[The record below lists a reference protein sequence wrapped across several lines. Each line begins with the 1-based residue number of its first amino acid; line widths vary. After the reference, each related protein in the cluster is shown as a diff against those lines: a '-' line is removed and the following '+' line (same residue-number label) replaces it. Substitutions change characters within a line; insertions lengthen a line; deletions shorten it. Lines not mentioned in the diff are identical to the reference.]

1 MSLPDFTDSEFQLVN
16 QILFER
22 YSRIVPLQAV
32 EVELLLSPDD
42 KLPTSC
48 PALYWSELGCEF
60 VVAKIGDQR
69 FRCQFF
75 YSPSEIFGTGRE
87 TYDNL
92 GDCVTTLLKLQADHH
107 GTRSAALPEG
117 AAKETPGNSSDD
129 ENYLP
134 PIVI

>member
-1 MSLPDFTDSEFQLVN
+1 MSLPDFTDNEYQLVN

-22 YSRIVPLQAV
+22 YNRIVPLQAV

-42 KLPTSC
+42 REPTPC
-48 PALYWSELGCEF
+48 PALYWGELGCEF
-60 VVAKIGDQR
+60 VVAKTGDQR

-75 YSPSEIFGTGRE
+75 YSPNEIFGTGRE
-87 TYDNL
+87 VYDNL

-117 AAKETPGNSSDD
+117 AMKQAAAGSEDD
-129 ENYLP
+129 NYLP